1 GVGYGMVRDCRDLVA
16 GNQESGVIWRWRKK
30 GSEDI
35 KDKLDLDQNGSPVDV
50 TKYRSMIGAL
60 MYLTSSRP
68 DIIHAT
74 CLYARYQAKTTEK
87 HLKEVKRI
95 FRYLQGIV
103 NMGLWY
109 MKDSGFKLTG
119 FSYADYAGCKDTF
132 KSTFGGAQ
140 FLGEKLVSW
149 SSKKQYCTKLS
160 TAEAEYVS
168 LSASIAISCNP
179 VQHSRTK
186 HIVVRYHFIKEH
198 VEKGTI
204 ELYFFKPD
212 YQLADLFTKSLQ
224 VDRFNYLV
232 CCLGMRS
239 LSPQELERLAKSRSA
254 ENKRR
259 LENNPRD
266 NRGQQS
272 VFKQENI
279 GGQNVARGYTARN
292 NERKR
297 YVGSL
302 TYYNKCKL
310 YHKGPYT
317 VRYGDCKRVGHQTR
331 DCRSAAAALNTQIG
345 AIRNQ
350 SGIVCYE
357 CGRPGHFRK
366 DCPKLRN
373 QNHGNQTG
381 NKTSNK
387 TGSNEATG
395 KAYGIRGGATPDSNV
410 ITGTFRLNNCYA
422 SLLFDSGVD
431 RSFMSSTFSALLDVA
446 PSTLDTSY
454 AVELADGRNSKTNI
468 ILRGCTLGLLDA
480 KNHTMIVCDEKVVRI
495 PYGDEVLITQSD
507 DIDGRIMPKKEEDKS
522 EERRIEDVPIIW
534 EFSKVF
540 PEDFSGLPPARQV
553 KFQIDLV
560 PGAAP
565 VARSLYRLAP
575 AEMQELS
582 TQLQELS
589 DKGFIRPSSS
599 P

>member
-1 GVGYGMVRDCRDLVA
+1 MRGYRQEKGIDFEGSFVLVVRMEASRIFLAYVTHKSFIVFQMDVKIAFQHGTLK
-16 GNQESGVIWRWRKK
+16 E
-30 GSEDI
+30 
-35 KDKLDLDQNGSPVDV
+35 DV
-50 TKYRSMIGAL
+50 TIDPTLFIRCFDD
-60 MYLTSSRP
+60 
-68 DIIHAT
+68 DI
-74 CLYARYQAKTTEK
+74 L
-87 HLKEVKRI
+87 V
-95 FRYLQGIV
+95 
-103 NMGLWY
+103 
-109 MKDSGFKLTG
+109 DSGFKLTG

-140 FLGEKLVSW
+140 FLGEKL
-149 SSKKQYCTKLS
+149 L
-160 TAEAEYVS
+160 
-168 LSASIAISCNP
+168 
-179 VQHSRTK
+179 
-186 HIVVRYHFIKEH
+186 
-198 VEKGTI
+198 KG
-204 ELYFFKPD
+204 Y
-212 YQLADLFTKSLQ
+212 A
-224 VDRFNYLV
+224 
-232 CCLGMRS
+232 
-239 LSPQELERLAKSRSA
+239 RSA

-272 VFKQENI
+272 IFKQENI
-279 GGQNVARGYTARN
+279 GGQNVARGYMAGN

-297 YVGSL
+297 YIGSL

-310 YHKGPYT
+310 HHKGPYT
-317 VRYGDCKRVGHQTR
+317 VRYGDCKRVGHQTK
-331 DCRSAAAALNTQIG
+331 DCRSAAAALNTQRG
-345 AIRNQ
+345 AIGNQ
-350 SGIVCYE
+350 LGIVCYE

-373 QNHGNQTG
+373 QNRGNKTG
-381 NKTSNK
+381 NKTR
-387 TGSNEATG
+387 SNEATG
-395 KAYGIRGGATPDSNV
+395 KAYGIRGGANPDSNV
-410 ITGTFRLNNCYA
+410 ITGTSRLNNCYA
-422 SLLFDSGVD
+422 SLLFDSGAD
-431 RSFMSSTFSALLDVA
+431 RSFVSSTFSALLDVA

-480 KNHTMIVCDEKVVRI
+480 KNHAMIVCDEKVVRI

-507 DIDGRIMPKKEEDKS
+507 DIDGRIMPKKEDDKS

-534 EFSKVF
+534 EFSEVF
-540 PEDFSGLPPARQV
+540 PEDFPGLPPARQV

-565 VARSLYRLAP
+565 ITRSLYRLAL